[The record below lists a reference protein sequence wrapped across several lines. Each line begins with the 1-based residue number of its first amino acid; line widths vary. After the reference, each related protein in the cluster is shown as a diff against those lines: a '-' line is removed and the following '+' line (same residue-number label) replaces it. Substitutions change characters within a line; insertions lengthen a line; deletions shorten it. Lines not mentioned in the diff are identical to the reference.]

1 MTRTLTLLILLLAPA
16 LYADAATDYQALL
29 DDYKAKAYAAAL
41 DKAEAFVEA
50 HPDYRHTG
58 AACYIGGNSG
68 LNSGAY
74 DRAEKL
80 YRTLLESYPNNRHAG
95 KARNEL
101 VTVYDAARRLR
112 ECITQCQSNIKA
124 EPESSYRDRWEY
136 MIGQS
141 RYRLWEFRQA
151 EADLKAFR
159 QGYPESRYVSSA
171 DNYLA
176 HINPPLKLDENGVVQ
191 GYDGK
196 YVEDARFQ
204 AALKRLPDEV
214 KEAWQI
220 LKRTLGV
227 DLKQARVV
235 FQFEDK
241 GFTRNT
247 NRATTETICVNYEP
261 FTRMLF
267 FTEHIVLS
275 AEDHRSRVVH
285 ELKHAAF
292 RDIMGQGY
300 LDLPRWVRE
309 GLAVYGAE
317 QFEDRL
323 AAIIG
328 GEVFSG
334 KDPRRV
340 LDGIDDADHDTSDYL
355 EDAAAF
361 MWLESRKKGGV
372 HEFCKRLLKGE
383 DYQKLFAEIGGM
395 EYRKAL
401 DAAAEYAKKLVEERL
416 GDAEESYLKIR
427 DDEFAARRK
436 QTHVDWYKETG
447 IKQYRDWLEANA
459 LHPFAANCRY
469 RLAKGLILVGEHEEG
484 RKQMR
489 LVTELEQ
496 VRSSICD
503 DAQHW
508 IATSFETEK
517 NAEGANEAWGVL
529 LRDYSW
535 SRQAIDNKD
544 KYKTA
549 GPVKAE

>member
-1 MTRTLTLLILLLAPA
+1 MIRTTLLLLLLLAPA
-16 LYADAATDYQALL
+16 LRADADADYQALL
-29 DDYKAKAYAAAL
+29 DAHRNRRYADAL
-41 DKAEAFVEA
+41 ERSEAFVRDHAA
-50 HPDYRHTG
+50 HKYAG
-58 AACYIGGNSG
+58 AAYYIGGNSG
-68 LNSGAY
+68 LNAGEY
-74 DRAEKL
+74 DRAEAL
-80 YRTLLESYPNNRHAG
+80 YKAMLEKHADNRHIG

-101 VTVYDAARRLR
+101 VTVYDSARKLDA
-112 ECITQCQSNIKA
+112 CIVQCEANIKA
-124 EPESSYRDRWEY
+124 DADSEYIDRWHY

-141 RYRLWEFRQA
+141 RYRLWDFRQS
-151 EADLKAFR
+151 EKDLKSFKVN
-159 QGYPESRYVSSA
+159 YPESQYINWADYYVER
-171 DNYLA
+171 
-176 HINPPLKLDENGVVQ
+176 INPPLKLDANGVVQ

-196 YVEDARFQ
+196 YVEDARFVN
-204 AALKRLPDEV
+204 AMKRLPAEV
-214 KEAWQI
+214 KDAWKI

-227 DLKQARVV
+227 DLKDARVV

-241 GFTRNT
+241 GFRRDT
-247 NRATTETICVNYEP
+247 NRATTETISVKYEP
-261 FTRMLF
+261 FTRMIF
-267 FTEHIVLS
+267 YTEHIVLS
-275 AEDHRSRVVH
+275 AEDHRSRIVH

-292 RDIMGQGY
+292 RDVMGQGY

-361 MWLESRKKGGV
+361 LWLESRKKGGV

-383 DYQKLFAEIGGM
+383 DYRKLFAEIGGM
-395 EYRKAL
+395 EYSKAL
-401 DAAAEYAKKLVEERL
+401 DAAGEYARRIVEDRL
-416 GDAEESYLKIR
+416 GDAEESYLEIR
-427 DDEFAARRK
+427 DNEFAQRRK
-436 QTHVDWYKETG
+436 QGHIDWYRETG
-447 IKQYRDWLEANA
+447 IKRYRDWLEVNPD
-459 LHPFAANCRY
+459 HPFAANCRY
-469 RLAKGLILVGEHEEG
+469 RLAKGLILIGEHEEG
-484 RKQMR
+484 RKFMQA
-489 LVTELEQ
+489 VTELDQ

-508 IATSFETEK
+508 LATSFETEK
-517 NAEGANEAWGVL
+517 NTDGAKVAWGVL

-544 KYKTA
+544 KHTAA
-549 GPVKAE
+549 GPVKFE

>member
-1 MTRTLTLLILLLAPA
+1 MIRTTLLLILLLAPA
-16 LYADAATDYQALL
+16 LYADADADYQALL
-29 DDYKAKAYAAAL
+29 DDYKNKRYTEAL
-41 DKAEAFVEA
+41 GKAEAFVAA
-50 HPDYRHTG
+50 HPDYKYTG
-58 AACYIGGNSG
+58 AAYYMGGNSG
-68 LNSGAY
+68 LNAGEY
-74 DRAEKL
+74 DRAEAL
-80 YRTLLESYPNNRHAG
+80 YKAMLEKHADNRHIG

-101 VTVYDAARRLR
+101 VTVYDSARKLDA
-112 ECITQCQSNIKA
+112 CIAQCEANIKA
-124 EPESSYRDRWEY
+124 EPDSSYADRWHY

-141 RYRLWEFRQA
+141 RYRLWDFKQA
-151 EADLKAFR
+151 EKDLKEFKKK
-159 QGYPESRYVSSA
+159 YPESRQANYA
-171 DNYLA
+171 DYYLER
-176 HINPPLKLDENGVVQ
+176 INPPLKLDENGVVH

-196 YVEDARFQ
+196 YVEDARFV
-204 AALKRLPDEV
+204 AAMRRLPAEV
-214 KEAWQI
+214 KDSWKI

-227 DLKQARVV
+227 DLKDAHVV

-241 GFTRNT
+241 GFTRDT
-247 NRATTETICVNYEP
+247 NRATTETISVNYEP
-261 FTRMLF
+261 FTRMVF
-267 FTEHIVLS
+267 YTEHIVLS
-275 AEDHRSRVVH
+275 AEDHRSRIVH

-292 RDIMGQGY
+292 RDVMGQRY

-340 LDGIDDADHDTSDYL
+340 LDGIDDPDHDTSDYL

-401 DAAAEYAKKLVEERL
+401 DAAAECAKKVVEDRL
-416 GDAEESYLKIR
+416 GDAEESYLSIR

-436 QTHVDWYKETG
+436 QTHFDWYKDTG
-447 IKQYRDWLEANA
+447 IKQYRDWLEANGQ
-459 LHPFAANCRY
+459 HPFAANCRY
-469 RLAKGLILVGEHEEG
+469 RLGKGLIEVGEHEEG

-508 IATSFETEK
+508 IARSFDTEK
-517 NAEGANEAWGVL
+517 NAEGAKEAWGVL

-544 KYKTA
+544 KHKAA